1 MTATHE
7 QQFSTTE
14 ARLHLA
20 FELGWS
26 QWKLGFTIG
35 YGQPARLRTIGAR
48 DLPALLKE
56 IAKAKRRFGLPDEP
70 ALDTIGFI
78 EASAFGSAR

>member
-7 QQFSTTE
+7 QHLSTTV

-26 QWKLGFTIG
+26 EWKLAFTIG
-35 YGQPARLRTIGAR
+35 HGQTARLRTIGAR

-56 IAKAKRRFGLPDEP
+56 IAKA
-70 ALDTIGFI
+70 IGT
-78 EASAFGSAR
+78 SRN